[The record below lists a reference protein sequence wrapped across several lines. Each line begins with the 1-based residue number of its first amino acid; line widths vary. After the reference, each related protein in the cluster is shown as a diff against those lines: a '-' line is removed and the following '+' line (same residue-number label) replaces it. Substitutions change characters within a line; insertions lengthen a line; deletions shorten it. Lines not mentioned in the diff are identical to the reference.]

1 MFDAV
6 RRSFVLMRCLI
17 LPTALAAV
25 LLLSAGWARGADAA
39 APDPDEI
46 LPAGAPA
53 ASAPAPTPAGT
64 EPGAAATASPPPA
77 PAPTP
82 APAAA
87 GAPSEPA
94 VAVAAKPADPSADV
108 VLRTNDRLQFR
119 IAEDPIRGASPMGLS
134 VNSIGEVGFPISR
147 DSDVRITLQVRG
159 RTLAQV
165 REEIVRKL
173 LEDYYHKAT
182 VELTLGDKVL
192 TPGKVQFFGEIQT
205 VLPLSLD
212 GPPLKLSDA
221 ILQVRAPDFANLKRV
236 KVHRLNAVTGQT
248 TVIEVNVDAI
258 IKDGQ
263 RDKDIILEDGDRVE
277 VKQKWFN

>member
-1 MFDAV
+1 MSDAV
-6 RRSFVLMRCLI
+6 CRPFVLMRFLT
-17 LPTALAAV
+17 LKPALAAAV
-25 LLLSAGWARGADAA
+25 FLLLVPARGADAA

-46 LPAGAPA
+46 PPASAPVASAPATPAPVPAPA
-53 ASAPAPTPAGT
+53 ASPAPPVT
-64 EPGAAATASPPPA
+64 EPVAV
-77 PAPTP
+77 
-82 APAAA
+82 PAAA
-87 GAPSEPA
+87 PASTGAVPA
-94 VAVAAKPADPSADV
+94 PVAKPADPAADV
-108 VLRTNDRLQFR
+108 VLRANDRLQFR
-119 IAEDPIRGASPMGLS
+119 IAEDPIRGSSPMPLS
-134 VNSIGEVGFPISR
+134 VNSIGEIGFPISR

-182 VELTLGDKVL
+182 IELTLGEKVV

-205 VLPLSLD
+205 VLPLSPD

-263 RDKDIILEDGDRVE
+263 RDKDVILEDGDRVE